1 MIASAGH
8 ALPGAL
14 SALRLRPMVERDL
27 AWATELELASYPAD
41 EAATPEGLQYR
52 LRVAPEL
59 FYGVYEADAL
69 VGFIVST
76 TAPGDELEEETM
88 STHSPGGPSICIHSV
103 VVAAKHRRRGIA
115 LAMVRAYVDAVVAE
129 VRCSAA
135 RRMVLLAKTGLLGL
149 YRKAGFEVLGPSK
162 VVHGA
167 DQWFDMGLDLT
178 EKRKL
183 DFMQVDA
190 FTSVPLCG
198 NPAAVLFTHRGG
210 DEHWMQAVAN
220 ENNLAETAFLER
232 REGGGEDSE
241 WDIRWFTPVAEVALC
256 GHATLASAHAL
267 WASGRVPGGTA
278 IRFHTRKA
286 GVLRCSS
293 QGPWIQ
299 MDFPAQMATSEG
311 LGRAEEFAKALC
323 LKKADVLAIARGPV
337 TTPDW
342 LVEVSTASFAAM
354 EPDLGAIARVRPLDR
369 GLIVTC
375 AGAGFDL
382 TAEGPPAAKRP
393 RILTCGGSSSKH
405 SAAGSFDFLSRF
417 FAPTVGVPEDP
428 VTGSAHCILT
438 PYWTKKL
445 QRPDGAPLQALQ
457 ASPRGG
463 LLEVAFHAKEQRVDI
478 RGQAVTVLT
487 GRMEV

>member
-1 MIASAGH
+1 MARISGSTWVWISLKSANWTSCRLMLLRRCRSAGT
-8 ALPGAL
+8 
-14 SALRLRPMVERDL
+14 LR
-27 AWATELELASYPAD
+27 
-41 EAATPEGLQYR
+41 
-52 LRVAPEL
+52 
-59 FYGVYEADAL
+59 
-69 VGFIVST
+69 
-76 TAPGDELEEETM
+76 
-88 STHSPGGPSICIHSV
+88 
-103 VVAAKHRRRGIA
+103 
-115 LAMVRAYVDAVVAE
+115 
-129 VRCSAA
+129 RCSLPTAVATSSGCRPSPTRTTSLRRHFWSDAMAAA
-135 RRMVLLAKTGLLGL
+135 RIRSGTS
-149 YRKAGFEVLGPSK
+149 AGSPRS
-162 VVHGA
+162 
-167 DQWFDMGLDLT
+167 
-178 EKRKL
+178 
-183 DFMQVDA
+183 
-190 FTSVPLCG
+190 P
-198 NPAAVLFTHRGG
+198 
-210 DEHWMQAVAN
+210 
-220 ENNLAETAFLER
+220 
-232 REGGGEDSE
+232 
-241 WDIRWFTPVAEVALC
+241 
-256 GHATLASAHAL
+256 
-267 WASGRVPGGTA
+267 
-278 IRFHTRKA
+278 RKA

-311 LGRAEEFAKALC
+311 LGRAEEFAKALG
-323 LKKADVLAIARGPV
+323 LKTADVLAIARGPV

-342 LVEVSTASFAAM
+342 LVEVSSASFAAI

-393 RILTCGGSSSKH
+393 RILTCGGSSAKH

>member
-27 AWATELELASYPAD
+27 ARATELELASYPAD

-129 VRCSAA
+129 ARCCAA
-135 RRMVLLAKTGLLGL
+135 RRMVLLAKAGLLGL

-232 REGGGEDSE
+232 RDGGSEDSE
-241 WDIRWFTPVAEVALC
+241 WDIRWFTPVAEESRGAAL
-256 GHATLASAHAL
+256 
-267 WASGRVPGGTA
+267 
-278 IRFHTRKA
+278 
-286 GVLRCSS
+286 
-293 QGPWIQ
+293 
-299 MDFPAQMATSEG
+299 
-311 LGRAEEFAKALC
+311 
-323 LKKADVLAIARGPV
+323 
-337 TTPDW
+337 
-342 LVEVSTASFAAM
+342 LVS
-354 EPDLGAIARVRPLDR
+354 RPLDPDGLPRTDGHLR
-369 GLIVTC
+369 GPRAGRGVRKSAGFEEGRCACHC
-375 AGAGFDL
+375 AGARHD
-382 TAEGPPAAKRP
+382 P
-393 RILTCGGSSSKH
+393 RL
-405 SAAGSFDFLSRF
+405 A
-417 FAPTVGVPEDP
+417 
-428 VTGSAHCILT
+428 
-438 PYWTKKL
+438 
-445 QRPDGAPLQALQ
+445 
-457 ASPRGG
+457 RGG
-463 LLEVAFHAKEQRVDI
+463 KFCFICGHRAGLGCHRASSALGPRPHCHLCRRRV
-478 RGQAVTVLT
+478 
-487 GRMEV
+487 